1 MKRANLFTVFAL
13 ASAFIMIGQVQGKD
27 FKGIISYKIT
37 FTGAEIPAEMQSF
50 MPKMLKTSFSGALT
64 KTEMLGGAYKTISI
78 KNGDEKSVVTL
89 IDMMGN
95 KVGFKA
101 TEDEIKEEI
110 TGKSD
115 VKVEIMNETK
125 EILGYECK
133 KALITTTEEG
143 QEIRLTVY
151 FTDALGTNS
160 NYFDT
165 PEFKDIEGI
174 MLEFQM
180 VSAEFTMNFTASSIE
195 EKKVPESEFEIP
207 AEYKMMTKAEFES
220 QFGGGM

>member
-1 MKRANLFTVFAL
+1 MKTAKLFTVLTVLSAL
-13 ASAFIMIGQVQGKD
+13 LIIGKVQGKD

-50 MPKMLKTSFSGALT
+50 MPKMLKTSFMGTLT

-78 KNGDEKSVVTL
+78 KNGEDKSVITL
-89 IDMMGN
+89 VDMMGN
-95 KVGFKA
+95 KVGFKSN
-101 TEDEIKEEI
+101 EEEVMEEL
-110 TGKSD
+110 TKTTD
-115 VKVEIMNETK
+115 VKVEVMNETK

-133 KALITTTEEG
+133 KAVITSTENSE
-143 QEIRLTVY
+143 EVKMTVY

-165 PEFKDIEGI
+165 PQFKDIEGI

-207 AEYKMMTKAEFES
+207 AEYKMMTKEEFEG